1 MCVSV
6 CVMLINWFS
15 QFVWLSFAQVMM
27 VNNYEQNV
35 VSLTK
40 KLKHVT
46 GLLEQKVLLSVLLSL
61 KYCRFV
67 VWYN

>member
-61 KYCRFV
+61 KY
-67 VWYN
+67 